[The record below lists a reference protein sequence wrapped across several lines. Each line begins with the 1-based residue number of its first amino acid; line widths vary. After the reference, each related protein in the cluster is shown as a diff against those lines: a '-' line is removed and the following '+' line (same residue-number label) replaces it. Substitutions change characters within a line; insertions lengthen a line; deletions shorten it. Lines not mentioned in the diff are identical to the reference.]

1 MSLAP
6 SYNVDVEIFKKQT
19 ICVYVCTKSDN
30 AGGQCVWM
38 VFGDVQR
45 AQQVHCVGGI
55 AGGFHSQTKTETL
68 FTESVNLFKKLL
80 STGLFTYT
88 IQVCQKLLSVID
100 LYRGTGVRVYYF

>member
-6 SYNVDVEIFKKQT
+6 SYNLDVEIFKKKNCMC
-19 ICVYVCTKSDN
+19 ICVYKSDN
-30 AGGQCVWM
+30 AGGQCVWK
-38 VFGDVQR
+38 VAGDVQH
-45 AQQVHCVGGI
+45 AQQVHCMGGI
-55 AGGFHSQTKTETL
+55 AGGFHFQTKTETL